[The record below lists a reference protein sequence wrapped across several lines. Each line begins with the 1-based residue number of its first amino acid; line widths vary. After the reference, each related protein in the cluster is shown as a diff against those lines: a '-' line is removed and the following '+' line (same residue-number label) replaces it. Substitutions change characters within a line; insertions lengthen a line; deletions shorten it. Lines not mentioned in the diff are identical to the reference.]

1 MNEHVNRGC
10 TNHGCVYHYVYPEL
24 AKGMHTNG
32 PCHCKARPVAD
43 YLYRQNAQL
52 KAELVKA
59 VDERDELQKLYDA
72 GKAVWDPV
80 YKIVLDERDR
90 LKAKLAG
97 MEEGRAGM
105 SEDTTE
111 DIISELLSEILQEAR
126 RRQAENAQ
134 LKAELAQATQ
144 REARLV
150 SLLKRSRD
158 VLQWDGAAYTILQED
173 IAEELT
179 EEAGT

>member
-72 GKAVWDPV
+72 GKATWDPV
-80 YKIVLDERDR
+80 YKIVLDERDQLKER
-90 LKAKLAG
+90 LAYQD
-97 MEEGRAGM
+97 RW
-105 SEDTTE
+105 
-111 DIISELLSEILQEAR
+111 LSGGVYYTNDEAT
-126 RRQAENAQ
+126 ALYKKHNDEVEK

-144 REARLV
+144 REQDLERRLKV
-150 SLLKRSRD
+150 MLRRKKMWELAWRGYSPDDITRLTTED
-158 VLQWDGAAYTILQED
+158 AAL
-173 IAEELT
+173 